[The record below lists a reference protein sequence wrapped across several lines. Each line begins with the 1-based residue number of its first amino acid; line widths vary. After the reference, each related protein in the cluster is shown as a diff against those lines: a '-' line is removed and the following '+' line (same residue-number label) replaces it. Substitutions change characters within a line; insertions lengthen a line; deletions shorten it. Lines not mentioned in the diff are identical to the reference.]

1 MSRNPKRQPEA
12 AEKPKHKLT
21 AAEKREIRRIIREA
35 QGDGKPHSAQD
46 TLPFRQM
53 YPDGLCKLEDTAW
66 SRCIEFEDVNYQIA
80 RQEDQTA
87 IFEALCDMYNAHDSS
102 IGMELSL
109 PCRRMNREDFVKRIE
124 IGAQG
129 DDFDGIRALYTEML
143 RGQLEH
149 GNNGLVK
156 TKYLVLTIEAKD
168 IKTARARFSRIIQD
182 ALGHFK
188 VMGAL
193 AKALDGREWLEMLHG
208 VLHPDGDRFSFEWGW
223 LAPSGLSVKD
233 FIVPSSFRFGEARRF
248 QIGGKYGAASFL
260 QITAPE
266 INDRLLTDLLDTDDG
281 ILVSLHIRSM
291 DQSEAIKTVKRKIT
305 DLDSMKIDAQKRAAR
320 EGFDM
325 DIIPSDLAT
334 YAGEAKNILRDLQS
348 RNERMFLVTF
358 LVVNM
363 ADTKQKLEND
373 VFRAAGVAQ
382 KYNCQLT
389 RLDFQQEQGLVSALP
404 LGVNQIKIQRGLT
417 TSSVAVFVPFTT
429 QEIFQGGEAL
439 YYGLNAT
446 SGNMILADRKQLKTP
461 NGLILGTPG
470 SGKSFSAKREILN
483 VFLVTKD
490 DIIICD
496 PEAEYFPLVR
506 RLGGQVI
513 RISPTNRQ
521 FVNPMDM
528 NLNYSEDD
536 NPLAL
541 KSDFILS
548 FCELAAGG
556 RNGLEPV
563 EKTLIDRSVRT
574 VYRPYLADPKPENMP
589 VLGDLYDEIKRQP
602 EPEAQRV
609 AAALELYVHG
619 SLNVFNHRTNVDI
632 NNRLVCFDIKELGKQ
647 LKNLG
652 MLVIQDQVWN
662 RVSANRSEGRATR
675 YYVDEFHLLLRGE
688 VGSWSVEIWKRFRKW
703 GGIPTGITQ
712 NIKDLLA
719 SQEIENIFENSD
731 FIYLLNQASG
741 DRKILCER
749 LNISNQQAAHI
760 SNAGPGQG
768 LIFFGNVLLP
778 FVDNFPQDNELY
790 SIMTTRPGEVA
801 KETDTDNKE
810 GGPDIG

>member
-1 MSRNPKRQPEA
+1 MFRKRKQEPQARQA
-12 AEKPKHKLT
+12 AKPAVKLT
-21 AAEKREIRRIIREA
+21 AAEKREIRRILETAR
-35 QGDGKPHSAQD
+35 GDGKPHSAQD
-46 TLPFRQM
+46 TIPFRQM
-53 YPDGLCKLEDTAW
+53 YPDGLCRLDDTTW
-66 SRCIEFEDVNYQIA
+66 SRCLEFEDVNYQLA
-80 RQEDQTA
+80 KPDDQTA
-87 IFEALCDMYNAHDSS
+87 IFEALCDMYNAHDAS

-109 PCRRMNREDFVKRIE
+109 VCRKVNKADFRKRIE
-124 IGAQG
+124 IAAQE
-129 DDFDGIRALYTEML
+129 DKFDTVRALYTDML

-149 GNNGLVK
+149 GNNGMVK
-156 TKYLVLTIEAKD
+156 TKFLVLTIEAKNS
-168 IKTARARFSRIIQD
+168 KEAKARFSRIMLD
-182 ALGHFK
+182 ALNYFK
-188 VMGAL
+188 AMGAL
-193 AKALDGREWLEMLHG
+193 AKVLDGKEWLAVLHG
-208 VLHPDGDRFSFEWGW
+208 ILHPDGDPFSFAWEW

-233 FIVPSSFRFGEARRF
+233 FIAPSSFRFGEARRF
-248 QIGGKYGAASFL
+248 QMGSKVGAVSFL

-266 INDRLLTDLLDTDDG
+266 LNDRVLADLLD
-281 ILVSLHIRSM
+281 
-291 DQSEAIKTVKRKIT
+291 TVKRKIT

-325 DIIPSDLAT
+325 DIIPTDIAT

-348 RNERMFLVTF
+348 RNERMFLMTF
-358 LVVNM
+358 LVVNV

-373 VFRAAGVAQ
+373 IFRASSVAQ
-382 KYNCQLT
+382 KHNCHLV

-404 LGVNQIKIQRGLT
+404 LGVNQIRIERGLT
-417 TSSVAVFVPFTT
+417 TSAVAIFVPFIS
-429 QEIFQGGEAL
+429 QELFQSGEAL

-483 VFLVTKD
+483 VFLGTKD

-496 PEAEYFPLVR
+496 PEAEYFPLVH

-513 RISPTNRQ
+513 KISPTSSQ
-521 FVNPMDM
+521 YVNPMDM
-528 NLNYSEDD
+528 SLNYSEDD

-563 EKTLIDRSVRT
+563 EKTVIDRAVRV
-574 VYRPYLADPKPENMP
+574 VYRPYLADPKPENVP

-602 EPEAQRV
+602 EPEAQRI

-662 RVSANRSEGRATR
+662 RVTVNRSEGKSTR

-719 SQEIENIFENSD
+719 SPEIENIFENSD

-749 LNISNQQAAHI
+749 LNISTQQAAHI
-760 SNAGPGQG
+760 SNAGPGEG
-768 LIFFGNVLLP
+768 LIFFGNVILP
-778 FVDNFPQDNELY
+778 FVDHFPQDNELY
-790 SIMTTRPGEVA
+790 SIMTTKLGETG
-801 KETDTDNKE
+801 K
-810 GGPDIG
+810 GGTAHE

>member
-1 MSRNPKRQPEA
+1 MFRKRKPEPQA
-12 AEKPKHKLT
+12 RQTAKPTVKLT
-21 AAEKREIRRIIREA
+21 AAEKREISRILETAR
-35 QGDGKPHSAQD
+35 GDGKPHSAQD
-46 TLPFRQM
+46 TIPFRQM
-53 YPDGLCKLEDTAW
+53 YPDGLCRLDDTTW
-66 SRCIEFEDVNYQIA
+66 SRCLEFEDVNYQLA
-80 RQEDQTA
+80 KPDDQTA
-87 IFEALCDMYNAHDSS
+87 IFEALCDMYNAHDAS

-109 PCRRMNREDFVKRIE
+109 VCRKVNKADFRKRIE
-124 IGAQG
+124 IAAQE
-129 DDFDGIRALYTEML
+129 DKFDTVRALYTDML

-149 GNNGLVK
+149 GNNGMVK
-156 TKYLVLTIEAKD
+156 TKFLVLTIEAKNS
-168 IKTARARFSRIIQD
+168 KEAKARFSRIMLD
-182 ALGHFK
+182 ALNYFK
-188 VMGAL
+188 AMGAL
-193 AKALDGREWLEMLHG
+193 AKVLDGKEWLEMLHG
-208 VLHPDGDRFSFEWGW
+208 ILHQDGERFAFEWSW
-223 LAPSGLSVKD
+223 LAPSGLSVQD
-233 FIVPSSFRFGEARRF
+233 FIAPSSFRFGEARKF
-248 QIGGKYGAASFL
+248 TMADKFCAASFL
-260 QITAPE
+260 QISAPE
-266 INDRLLTDLLDTDDG
+266 MDDRMLTELLDTDSG
-281 ILVSLHIRSM
+281 LLVSLHIRSM
-291 DQSEAIKTVKRKIT
+291 DQNEAIKTVKRKIT
-305 DLDSMKIDAQKRAAR
+305 DIDSMKIDAQKKAVR

-325 DIIPSDLAT
+325 DIIPTDLAT

-348 RNERMFLVTF
+348 RNERMFLMTF
-358 LVVNM
+358 LVVNF
-363 ADTKQKLEND
+363 ADSRQKLEND
-373 VFRAAGVAQ
+373 LLRAASVAQ
-382 KYNCQLT
+382 KYNCSLV
-389 RLDFQQEQGLVSALP
+389 RLDFQQEDGFVSALP
-404 LGVNQIKIQRGLT
+404 LGVNQIRIERGLT
-417 TSSVAVFVPFTT
+417 TSAVAIFVPFIS
-429 QEIFQGGEAL
+429 QELFQSGEAL

-496 PEAEYFPLVR
+496 PEAEYFPLVH

-513 RISPTNRQ
+513 KISPTSSQ
-521 FVNPMDM
+521 YVNPMDM
-528 NLNYSEDD
+528 SLNYSEDD

-563 EKTLIDRSVRT
+563 EKTVIDRAVRV
-574 VYRPYLADPKPENMP
+574 VYRPYLADPKPENVP
-589 VLGDLYDEIKRQP
+589 VLGDLYDEIRRQP
-602 EPEAQRV
+602 EPEAQRI

-662 RVSANRSEGRATR
+662 RVTVNRSEGKSTR

-688 VGSWSVEIWKRFRKW
+688 VGAWSVEIWKRFRKW

-719 SQEIENIFENSD
+719 SPEIENIFENSD

-749 LNISNQQAAHI
+749 LNISTQQAAHI
-760 SNAGPGQG
+760 SNAGPGEG
-768 LIFFGNVLLP
+768 LIFFGNVILP
-778 FVDNFPQDNELY
+778 FVDHFPQDNELY
-790 SIMTTRPGEVA
+790 SIMTTKLGETG
-801 KETDTDNKE
+801 K
-810 GGPDIG
+810 GGTVHE